1 MLTAVRFW
9 PQRWLA
15 VRTMPQDL
23 IGCSNQRKLK
33 ALIPRVVV
41 FVIRRRRRE
50 GSILLS
56 FLLFYGPM
64 VGKYALIC
72 AMEIQKIQ
80 MVIHI
85 LRICFI
91 CGTNVSDSQS
101 WISLQVVDREQCV
114 ECALWF
120 TNKRVQIQ
128 QILSMLKLFSFE
140 SLLLWTGFSSG
151 GSLRKEPRAQSPTVK
166 YYSWY

>member
-1 MLTAVRFW
+1 
-9 PQRWLA
+9 
-15 VRTMPQDL
+15 MPQDL
-23 IGCSNQRKLK
+23 IGCWNQRKLK
-33 ALIPRVVV
+33 ALILRVVV
-41 FVIRRRRRE
+41 FANDQPSAERRIDFSVLFIVLWSYRRK
-50 GSILLS
+50 IS
-56 FLLFYGPM
+56 FNMCHGNSENSDGCSYL
-64 VGKYALIC
+64 
-72 AMEIQKIQ
+72 
-80 MVIHI
+80 

-91 CGTNVSDSQS
+91 YGTNVSVSQS

-151 GSLRKEPRAQSPTVK
+151 GSWSLRKEPRAQSPTVK